1 MIKNIKDILCTQ
13 EIYDIYF
20 ACMFDPTLDKFKI
33 KTEQMQKDSSVSV
46 YGYYLNE
53 KIIGVI
59 STQETEKTVEII
71 GIAVDTK
78 ERRSGIGTK
87 LIDYVRDK
95 TQKPIIAETDSDA
108 VLFYKN
114 YGFNI
119 KEIIVSKSNIS
130 YSRYVCTLKDTKFQ
144 IFD

>member
-13 EIYDIYF
+13 EIYDIYSSCLF
-20 ACMFDPTLDKFKI
+20 EPTFDKFMI
-33 KTEQMQKDSSVSV
+33 KAEQMKKDSSVSV
-46 YGYYLNE
+46 CGYFSNK

-59 STQETEKTVEII
+59 STQETDKTVKII

-78 ERRSGIGTK
+78 ERHSGVGTK
-87 LIDYVRDK
+87 LIDYVKDK
-95 TQKPIIAETDSDA
+95 SSKPIIAETDRDA
-108 VLFYKN
+108 VMFYKK

-130 YSRYVCTLKDTKFQ
+130 YSRYVCTLNYK
-144 IFD
+144 